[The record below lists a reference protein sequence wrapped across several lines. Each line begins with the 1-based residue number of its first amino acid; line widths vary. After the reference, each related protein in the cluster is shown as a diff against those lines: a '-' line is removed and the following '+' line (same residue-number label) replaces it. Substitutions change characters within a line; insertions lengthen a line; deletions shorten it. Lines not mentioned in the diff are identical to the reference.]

1 MFAQSEYIKLSGSRR
16 PARVLRLMAVGRR
29 RSINANPTH
38 WHVIGSFNDRV
49 KEGILSPNTI
59 GIVAYTSV
67 VTLTVTRGSSIPQ
80 FLGPSTRFS
89 GVRVNC
95 QGGDGIGQKWSFG
108 NLATNVEVS
117 HQILYIIFTGANGS
131 TQEIHPTDYHL
142 YPPYPTW
149 FGTYRRGHTIPRFS
163 FRDPKRHCIVN
174 VWW

>member
-80 FLGPSTRFS
+80 FLGPSTLQWRQGKLS
-89 GVRVNC
+89 G
-95 QGGDGIGQKWSFG
+95 GGRNWAKMVIWQFG
-108 NLATNVEVS
+108 NECGGLTPDTIHNIYRSERIHARNSSNRLPSLSTLS
-117 HQILYIIFTGANGS
+117 HLVR
-131 TQEIHPTDYHL
+131 HL
-142 YPPYPTW
+142 SS
-149 FGTYRRGHTIPRFS
+149 GTYHTAIFFPRS
-163 FRDPKRHCIVN
+163 
-174 VWW
+174 